1 MSQLIPGQPVPALD
15 LPLTIDA
22 RFELSKQEPEAFT
35 MLVFYRGKHCPIC
48 KKYLTEL
55 GGRLSDFTDKGI
67 TVFAVSMD
75 SPERAAVSHEEW
87 DTGDLPLAHSLSEDK
102 AREYGLYISE
112 KRPDSEEPESF
123 SEPGLFLVKP
133 DGTLYFAV
141 VQNAPFTRPDLDELL
156 DGLTYVMENDY
167 PTRGTL
173 T

>member
-1 MSQLIPGQPVPALD
+1 MLQPGQPVPALD
-15 LPLTIDA
+15 LPLTIEA
-22 RFELSKQEPEAFT
+22 RFELEKQNPDNFT

-55 GGRLSDFTDKGI
+55 GSKLDKFTDKGI
-67 TVFAVSMD
+67 NVFAISMD

-87 DTGDLPLAHSLSEDK
+87 DTHDLPLAHSLSEDK

-112 KRPDSEEPESF
+112 KREGSEEPAVF
-123 SEPGLFLVKP
+123 SAPGLFVVKP
-133 DGTLYFAV
+133 DGALHFAV
-141 VQNAPFTRPDLDELL
+141 VQNAPFTRPELDDLLE
-156 DGLTYVMENDY
+156 GMMFTIKKDY